1 MAQYVLTEEDVK
13 NRLITPALEAKNWD
27 REQMY
32 MEYAFT
38 AGRINV
44 FGKQAQ
50 RNKGSIKKVDYLLTT
65 KANDMQ
71 IAIIEAKAQSFSVS
85 SGIQQALNY
94 AELLDVPFVY
104 SSNGEGFLEHDML
117 TGNVR
122 EGRLEGVQFG
132 KKTTVY
138 VSKTIF
144 ID

>member
-13 NRLITPALEAKNWD
+13 NRLITPVLEAKNWD